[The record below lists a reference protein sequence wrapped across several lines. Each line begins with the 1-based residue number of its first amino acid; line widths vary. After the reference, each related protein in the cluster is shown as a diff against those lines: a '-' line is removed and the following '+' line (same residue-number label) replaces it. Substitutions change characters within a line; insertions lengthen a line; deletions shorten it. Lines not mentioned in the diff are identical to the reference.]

1 MELYFMDKYYET
13 HHAIKIAETKY
24 RNSLID
30 GYQKE
35 IDELKQPTPRM
46 PEESKRQWDRR
57 VDKKCDDRDKIY
69 NRMSKVI
76 DEKKLSKKA
85 SIDIEYRNSA
95 IESYKC
101 RIKEI
106 ELEYDKTRSCKESI
120 DITYRLRALN
130 ETLAIIMREKYVA
143 DERKANEEEED
154 KYL

>member
-35 IDELKQPTPRM
+35 IDELNKPTPRM
-46 PEESKRQWDRR
+46 PKESKRQWNTR
-57 VDKKCDDRDKIY
+57 VDKIIDDLNDL
-69 NRMSKVI
+69 NNFLSKVI

-95 IESYKC
+95 IESYKYS
-101 RIKEI
+101 INEI
-106 ELEYDKTRSCKESI
+106 ELELDKTRSYKEALNI
-120 DITYRLRALN
+120 NDRLRPLHRN
-130 ETLAIIMREKYVA
+130 LEIIMREKYVA
-143 DERKANEEEED
+143 DERRANEEEED